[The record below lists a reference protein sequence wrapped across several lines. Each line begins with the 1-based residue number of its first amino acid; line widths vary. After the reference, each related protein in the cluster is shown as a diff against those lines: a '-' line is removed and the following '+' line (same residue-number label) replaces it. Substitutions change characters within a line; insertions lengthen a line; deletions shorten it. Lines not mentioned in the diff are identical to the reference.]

1 MRDDLAA
8 ALRSLR
14 CSRGVTL
21 VAIAVLTLGI
31 GATTAIFTV
40 VDAVVL
46 RGLPFDEHDRLV
58 AVGEIART
66 PAGAADST
74 DLRRVAPQN
83 YLDWI
88 EGQRVFEA
96 MAAIGSGQ
104 MSLRLP
110 GAPPEPLKPRRV
122 TAGFFDVLR
131 VRPARGRAFTA
142 GDEVAGRDRVAIL
155 ADGLWRRRFG
165 GDPSIIGRVI
175 PVEDLEGGPEAVGGA
190 GYEVVGVMP
199 PDFAWPVGDPAA
211 TDIWVPYVV
220 PAEQRLRAE
229 GSWARY
235 LTVIARLSPGTSL
248 EQARAQMAALGAAIE
263 RAHPRWNENVGVG
276 VAPLADFVVG
286 ASMRS
291 WLLMLLGA
299 AALVLLVAC
308 ANLASLLLAHGGARQ
323 REIGIRAALGAGRAR
338 LVRQMLA
345 ESLVLSAAGTL
356 LAVLAAGWGIQALRA
371 VIPEGVPRVST
382 IAIDV
387 RVLSAAA
394 GLALVTGLIAGIV
407 PALHAS
413 RVDLTTAL
421 KSGAAGTT
429 RGRPPLRQLFVV
441 VEVAVAVVLVAG
453 AALFIG
459 SFMGV
464 LRLDPGFVADGVL
477 TAQVSPRVEGRTAP
491 HDTAPLLAGIV
502 EEVALAPGVIH
513 AAATAGNVPFLGG
526 FSMTTMTTPVMDLSQ
541 AAMVIVRR
549 VTPGYHATL
558 RIPLRRGRLFTA
570 ADRAGGRA
578 VAILSEAA
586 AAKYFPG
593 VDPIGRVV
601 GLEGEREVVGVVGN
615 VRQLTLEAESRLEA
629 YVPLAQSSAV
639 GGSLLIRTSGD
650 AYSLLPA
657 LRAAVFRAMPAV
669 PLRNV
674 ATMEELVGQSLATR
688 RFSMLLLSMFAALAL
703 AIVAVGLYG
712 VVAHAVTLR
721 TREIGVR
728 MALGSPRSRV
738 IGRVVG
744 DALLLV
750 AIGIVAGGVATWYAG
765 AAAKA
770 FLYRIDPT
778 DPRAVAAAAAALL
791 IVALCAAIGPARRA
805 ARVDPMIAL
814 RAE

>member
-21 VAIAVLTLGI
+21 VATAVLTLGI
-31 GATTAIFTV
+31 GATTAIFSV

-58 AVGEIART
+58 AVGEIVRT
-66 PAGAADST
+66 ADGGG
-74 DLRRVAPQN
+74 DPNALRMVAPQN

-88 EGQRVFEA
+88 EGQRVFAA

-104 MSLRLP
+104 MSLRMP

-122 TAGFFDVLR
+122 TAGFFEVLR
-131 VRPARGRAFTA
+131 VRLARGRAFTA
-142 GDEVAGRDRVAIL
+142 DDEVAGRDRVAIL
-155 ADGLWRRRFG
+155 SDGLWRRQFG

-220 PAEQRLRAE
+220 PAPQRVRAE

-235 LTVIARLSPGTSL
+235 LTVIARLSPGTSP
-248 EQARAQMAALGAAIE
+248 EQARAQMAALGEAIE

-276 VAPLADFVVG
+276 VVPLSDYVVG

-308 ANLASLLLAHGGARQ
+308 ANLASLLLARGSARQ
-323 REIGIRAALGAGRAR
+323 REIGIRAALGAGRGR

-345 ESLVLSAAGTL
+345 ESLLLSAAGTL
-356 LAVLAAGWGIQALRA
+356 LAVLAASWGVQALRA
-371 VIPEGVPRVST
+371 VIPPGVPRVAT

-387 RVLSAAA
+387 RVLAAA
-394 GLALVTGLIAGIV
+394 ACLALLTGLLAGIV
-407 PALHAS
+407 PAVHAS

-421 KSGAAGTT
+421 KSGFSGMAGS
-429 RGRPPLRQLFVV
+429 GRRLRQLFVV
-441 VEVAVAVVLVAG
+441 AEVALAVVLVAG

-464 LRLDPGFVADGVL
+464 LRIDPGFVADDVL
-477 TAQVSPRVEGRTAP
+477 TAQVSPRVEDRIAP
-491 HDTAPLLAGIV
+491 RDTAPLLAGIV
-502 EEVALAPGVIH
+502 EEVAQAPGVVH

-526 FSMTTMTTPVMDLSQ
+526 FNLTTMTTPGMDLSQ
-541 AAMVIVRR
+541 AAMVVVRR

-558 RIPLRRGRLFTA
+558 RIPLRHGRLFTA
-570 ADRAGGRA
+570 ADRAGSRP
-578 VAILSEAA
+578 VALLSEAA
-586 AAKYFPG
+586 AANYFPG
-593 VDPIGRVV
+593 VDPIGRIV
-601 GLEGEREVVGVVGN
+601 GLEGEREVVGVVGD
-615 VRQLTLEAESRLEA
+615 VRQLTLETASRLEA
-629 YVPLAQSSAV
+629 YVPLAQSSAA
-639 GGSLLIRTSGD
+639 GGSLLVRTSGD
-650 AYSLLPA
+650 AYSALPA

-674 ATMEELVGQSLATR
+674 AAMEELVGHSLATR
-688 RFSMLLLSMFAALAL
+688 RFSMLLLSLFAALAL

-712 VVAHAVTLR
+712 VVAHVVTLR

-728 MALGSPRSRV
+728 MALGAPRSSVVGQV
-738 IGRVVG
+738 IG

-750 AIGIVAGGVATWYAG
+750 ALGVAAGGVATWYAG
-765 AAAKA
+765 AAVNA
-770 FLYRIDPT
+770 FLYRVQPA
-778 DPRAVAAAAAALL
+778 DPRAFAGAAATLL

-805 ARVDPMIAL
+805 ARVDPIVAL